1 MENVYKPWLVW
12 NTMSE
17 EVIKKARELGKA
29 LKETEEYKEF
39 VEAQNALDKNE
50 EIQKLLKDY
59 DEKAK
64 DIQLKQMTGEN
75 IDEDMTSL
83 QKIEKE
89 IVESETMQKYTIAER
104 KFKELVDSANKAI
117 VESME
122 GEEEE
127 KE

>member
-1 MENVYKPWLVW
+1 MENVYKAWLVW

-39 VEAQNALDKNE
+39 VDAQKALDENE

-75 IDEDMTSL
+75 IDEDMISL

-89 IVESETMQKYTIAER
+89 IVESETMQKYTTAER

-117 VESME
+117 VEAME

>member
-1 MENVYKPWLVW
+1 MENVYKAWLVW

-39 VEAQNALDKNE
+39 VDAQKALDENE

-75 IDEDMTSL
+75 IDEDMISL

-89 IVESETMQKYTIAER
+89 IVESETMQRYTTAER

-117 VESME
+117 VEAME

>member
-1 MENVYKPWLVW
+1 
-12 NTMSE
+12 MSE

-89 IVESETMQKYTIAER
+89 IVESETMQRYTIAER

>member
-1 MENVYKPWLVW
+1 MENVYKAWLVW

-39 VEAQNALDKNE
+39 VEAQKALDENE

-75 IDEDMTSL
+75 IDEDMISL

-89 IVESETMQKYTIAER
+89 IVESGTMQRYTTAER

-117 VESME
+117 VEAME

>member
-1 MENVYKPWLVW
+1 
-12 NTMSE
+12 MSE

-39 VEAQNALDKNE
+39 VEAQKALDKNE

-75 IDEDMTSL
+75 IDEDMISL

-89 IVESETMQKYTIAER
+89 IVESETMQKYTTAER

-117 VESME
+117 VEAME